1 MKIYYKP
8 LILSTFAFLLLQGCM
23 TSQSP
28 TPKEEKIKVETLS
41 KTTKS
46 WNGKTLAP
54 YPKGQPEIT
63 ILKITIPPHTK
74 FPLHTHPF
82 INGGI
87 VLDGEITVTQGEK
100 KNYLKSGDA
109 IVEVVDTWHYGANES
124 DKPTT
129 LLAFYAGIEGKP
141 LTIKK

>member
-1 MKIYYKP
+1 MKLKVIQSIT
-8 LILSTFAFLLLQGCM
+8 LLFLLSAIQGCV
-23 TSQSP
+23 
-28 TPKEEKIKVETLS
+28 TPKNTKQEIKVETLS

-46 WNGKTLAP
+46 WNGNTLAP

-74 FPLHTHPF
+74 FPPHMHPF

-100 KNYLKSGDA
+100 KHHLKSGDT